1 MNRVRL
7 GDVAEVILSNIDKK
21 SVDGQAKVR
30 LCNFTDVYYNWAI
43 TQEMYES
50 FMKATATNSQ
60 IDSLSIYKGMVAIT
74 KDSETKYD
82 IGISVYIAD
91 DFDDVV
97 LGYHCVLIKPNKD
110 LLSGKYLNVILHSS
124 YAQKYFENHAS
135 GSGQRYTL
143 SKEVIED
150 MRIPYISIEDQNKI
164 GNIFSKI
171 DRKIKINKQINDN
184 LEQQMFL
191 IFEDMM
197 VKAKNNKIKGKYT
210 VAKNLAQVITGKED
224 ANFSVLNGRYKF
236 FTCSNTPLR
245 CNEYF
250 FNSSSVLIA
259 GNGDFNI
266 KHYSGKFNAYQ
277 RTYVLSPEK
286 KYYALLYLSS
296 LYRINS
302 FKLNS
307 SGSIVKFITKGDVE
321 NIPVFIPD
329 NSIYLEELNKLLLLK
344 EQNSIENEELIQL
357 RDWLLPILMNG
368 QATISDL

>member
-1 MNRVRL
+1 MIKIKL
-7 GDVAEVILSNIDKK
+7 GDVLDIKRGMTLSGEFYSSEGNYIRLTLGNFNYPDSGWKENTSKK
-21 SVDGQAKVR
+21 D
-30 LCNFTDVYYNWAI
+30 LFFTGKIREEFVLKKGDII
-43 TQEMYES
+43 TPLTEQVHGLLGN
-50 FMKATATNSQ
+50 TATIPEDNLYIQS
-60 IDSLSIYKGMVAIT
+60 G
-74 KDSETKYD
+74 D
-82 IGISVYIAD
+82 IGLV
-91 DFDDVV
+91 
-97 LGYHCVLIKPNKD
+97 KPD
-110 LLSGKYLNVILHSS
+110 
-124 YAQKYFENHAS
+124 E
-135 GSGQRYTL
+135 T
-143 SKEVIED
+143 
-150 MRIPYISIEDQNKI
+150 
-164 GNIFSKI
+164 
-171 DRKIKINKQINDN
+171 KINKRFAYYLLSSSIVKKQLDVSSQQTKIRHTSPGAIKSCIAFIPNILEQKKIASILDSINLKINNNNKINDN

>member
-1 MNRVRL
+1 
-7 GDVAEVILSNIDKK
+7 
-21 SVDGQAKVR
+21 
-30 LCNFTDVYYNWAI
+30 
-43 TQEMYES
+43 
-50 FMKATATNSQ
+50 
-60 IDSLSIYKGMVAIT
+60 
-74 KDSETKYD
+74 
-82 IGISVYIAD
+82 
-91 DFDDVV
+91 
-97 LGYHCVLIKPNKD
+97 
-110 LLSGKYLNVILHSS
+110 
-124 YAQKYFENHAS
+124 
-135 GSGQRYTL
+135 
-143 SKEVIED
+143 
-150 MRIPYISIEDQNKI
+150 
-164 GNIFSKI
+164 
-171 DRKIKINKQINDN
+171 
-184 LEQQMFL
+184 MFL

-197 VKAKNNKIKGKYT
+197 VKAKNNKINGNYT

-286 KYYALLYLSS
+286 KYYALYLSS

-329 NSIYLEELNKLLLLK
+329 DSIYLEELNKLLLLK

-357 RDWLLPILMNG
+357 RDSLLPILMNG
-368 QATISDL
+368 QATIGD

>member
-1 MNRVRL
+1 MP
-7 GDVAEVILSNIDKK
+7 
-21 SVDGQAKVR
+21 
-30 LCNFTDVYYNWAI
+30 YN
-43 TQEMYES
+43 
-50 FMKATATNSQ
+50 
-60 IDSLSIYKGMVAIT
+60 
-74 KDSETKYD
+74 
-82 IGISVYIAD
+82 
-91 DFDDVV
+91 
-97 LGYHCVLIKPNKD
+97 
-110 LLSGKYLNVILHSS
+110 
-124 YAQKYFENHAS
+124 
-135 GSGQRYTL
+135 
-143 SKEVIED
+143 
-150 MRIPYISIEDQNKI
+150 
-164 GNIFSKI
+164 
-171 DRKIKINKQINDN
+171 INDN

-197 VKAKNNKIKGKYT
+197 VKAKNNKINGNYT

-329 NSIYLEELNKLLLLK
+329 DSIYLEELNKLLLLK

-357 RDWLLPILMNG
+357 RDSLLPILMNG
-368 QATISDL
+368 QATIGD